1 MKRYHIRVHGRVQGV
16 GFRFHTQQHAVRHS
30 IKGWV
35 KNNAD
40 GTVEIDAEG
49 EDHDMDRFIR
59 ELKKGSMNANV
70 TNVEF
75 KEYPETG
82 THHSFQIQY

>member
-1 MKRYHIRVHGRVQGV
+1 MKRYHIKVHGRVQGV
-16 GFRFHTQQHAVRHS
+16 GFRFHTQQHAVRHN

-35 KNNAD
+35 KNKPD

-59 ELKKGSMNANV
+59 ELKKGSMNAKV
-70 TNVEF
+70 TNVQF
-75 KEYPETG
+75 DEYPETG
-82 THHSFQIQY
+82 TYHSFQIQY

>member
-1 MKRYHIRVHGRVQGV
+1 V

-35 KNNAD
+35 KNNPD

-59 ELKKGSMNANV
+59 ELKKGSMNAHV

-75 KEYPETG
+75 QEYPETG

>member
-1 MKRYHIRVHGRVQGV
+1 MKRYHIKVHGQVQGV

-35 KNNAD
+35 RNNVD

-59 ELKKGSMNANV
+59 ELKKGSMNAKV
-70 TNVEF
+70 TQVEF
-75 KEYPETG
+75 EENSEIG
-82 THHSFQIQY
+82 TLRSFQIQY